1 MSILSMTAVELAAA
15 IKKHEVTVK
24 EAVEAVLDN
33 IEKKEDTY
41 HCYVTVDREAASYIP
56 DVDRHQR

>member
-33 IEKKEDTY
+33 IEKKEDT
-41 HCYVTVDREAASYIP
+41 
-56 DVDRHQR
+56 